1 MGEEALVRYG
11 EAAPDDKTAVDA
23 ANDADARYLEGFK
36 PELCERRVGA
46 DELTTLIG
54 LNDKPM
60 TWLEV
65 LTACFAYLREY
76 AQENEFAGNEVKG
89 VRLTHPV
96 NFPNTELYRQAA
108 EAAGFTE
115 ISFIMEP
122 EAAYLGYNDGGQELG
137 SNVLVFDMGGG
148 TLDVA
153 LLQKAAD
160 GWRIPHAPLRLDT
173 AGVHIDMAVCA
184 SLYEELQQAGIVN
197 EQDDG
202 EDDGEVV
209 QFKRYA
215 RINIKEALGKGIRKS
230 VRVNYTSRTNAC
242 LQCVY
247 DRERFEAVLE
257 KVMHRVYEQIR
268 RYVTNLPV
276 TPDVL
281 LMVGGSSRLK
291 TIQTK
296 LRELFP
302 GMNVFTPH
310 DGGSLVA
317 KGALLVPSSPAGHSL
332 YLATGSDDKTAR
344 ITEISTGKEVLRVQ
358 HEGCVRSIAYSPC
371 GRYLATGSRDE
382 TTRITEIS
390 TGREVQRVRHEA
402 AICSV
407 AYSPCGRYL
416 ATGSWDKT
424 ARITEISTGREVL
437 CVRSWMNSI
446 ATSPFGRILGA
457 DSFYNFARISGAVI
471 RSAVPC
477 RVDSVAYSSCG
488 RYLAT
493 ALDDKTARIT
503 EIATGNKVLRVR
515 HESRVSSVAYSPCG
529 RYLATGSDD
538 HTARV
543 TEIGTGREV
552 LRVRHEAAICSVAY
566 SPCGR
571 YLATDSWDNTA
582 RVTEISTGKEV
593 LRVRHENWV
602 WFIAYSPCGRYLA
615 TGSGDHTARITE
627 ISTGKEVLR
636 VQHEHWVCSVAYSP
650 CGRYLATGSWDHTAR
665 ITEISTGKEVLCVR
679 HEDSVTSVAFSPVN
693 R

>member
-1 MGEEALVRYG
+1 MNVISIDFGTSNTQMACLDTKGNTKNIGEIIPTVLFVDRVNRKVCMGEEALVRY
-11 EAAPDDKTAVDA
+11 ETAVDA

-76 AQENEFAGNEVKG
+76 AQENEFAGEEVKG

-197 EQDDG
+197 GQ
-202 EDDGEVV
+202 DDGEVV

-215 RINIKEALGKGIRKS
+215 RINIKEELGKGLRES
-230 VRVNYTSRTNAC
+230 VRVNYTSDRTDAR
-242 LQCVY
+242 LRCVY
-247 DRERFEAVLE
+247 GRERFEAVLE
-257 KVMHRVYEQIR
+257 RVMHKVYEQIR

-302 GMNVFTPH
+302 ELKIFSPA

-317 KGALLVPSSPAGHSL
+317 KGALLAPSSPAGHSL
-332 YLATGSDDKTAR
+332 YLATGSR
-344 ITEISTGKEVLRVQ
+344 
-358 HEGCVRSIAYSPC
+358 
-371 GRYLATGSRDE
+371 
-382 TTRITEIS
+382 
-390 TGREVQRVRHEA
+390 
-402 AICSV
+402 
-407 AYSPCGRYL
+407 
-416 ATGSWDKT
+416 DKT
-424 ARITEISTGREVL
+424 ARITEISTGREAL
-437 CVRSWMNSI
+437 CVQHTNW
-446 ATSPFGRILGA
+446 
-457 DSFYNFARISGAVI
+457 
-471 RSAVPC
+471 
-477 RVDSVAYSSCG
+477 
-488 RYLAT
+488 
-493 ALDDKTARIT
+493 
-503 EIATGNKVLRVR
+503 VR
-515 HESRVSSVAYSPCG
+515 SVAYSPCG

-538 HTARV
+538 
-543 TEIGTGREV
+543 
-552 LRVRHEAAICSVAY
+552 
-566 SPCGR
+566 
-571 YLATDSWDNTA
+571 
-582 RVTEISTGKEV
+582 K
-593 LRVRHENWV
+593 
-602 WFIAYSPCGRYLA
+602 
-615 TGSGDHTARITE
+615 TARITE

-650 CGRYLATGSWDHTAR
+650 CGRYLATGSGDHTARITEISTGKEVLRVRHENEVLSVAYSTYVRYLATFRAQQQMLQASVAYSPCGRYLATNDGNTARITEISTGREVLCGRHAVWVSSVAYSPCGRYLATGSGDHTARITEISTGKEMLCVRHEMTVFSVAYSPCGRYLATGSSDNTARVTEIGTGREVLRGRHESTVLSVAYSPCGRYLATGSADETAR

-679 HEDSVTSVAFSPVN
+679 HEESVYSVAFSPAK
-693 R
+693 